1 MAKLALAGVLRRSTF
16 ILRPAVPAELEALT
30 VLEMAERA
38 AYKATLVE
46 TVPGQVMQI
55 RARLRQLLLRV
66 NLEAPAVA
74 LAVE

>member
-1 MAKLALAGVLRRSTF
+1 MC
-16 ILRPAVPAELEALT
+16 ILRPAVPAGLEVLQL
-30 VLEMAERA
+30 LEMVARA

-46 TVPGQVMQI
+46 TVPAQLPQI